1 MRCVRRVKARVCF
14 LFFLIL
20 PGLHGAR
27 PLRPL
32 RSRELV
38 SVPAPVANKMGSG
51 RLQLEISRYLRDPG
65 FAKSQIRQGPLV
77 LIYTEQKPGNAELGR
92 LRDLG
97 VDPLVHTWTP
107 PGPGHP
113 FGFFLAHLPAPAWL
127 QALSEDFVRRVDTAS
142 KFCSPVNNTA
152 ARAVQADSVWSAG
165 WTGGGV
171 KVAVLDSGID
181 SEPALSDWP
190 DAFQKKDYSDYPALD
205 DDVEN
210 RVTGHGTHVAGS
222 VLGRGVLSSGNTGN
236 GGGAYQGV
244 APGAE
249 LIFLKIGNDVTA
261 SASSAA
267 MIGALGDAV
276 DVYGADIITLS
287 YGGWY
292 DYHDGSESVEQKVD
306 WCVSQGTAVFISAG
320 NEASKQRHFS
330 GTAAAGGESDFIR
343 VDVTGAEEDDTIL
356 QFNLVWFDGPDRH
369 TLNLRYFDAGY
380 NEITDITRLI
390 TTESTRGTE
399 SQISYYNEYLDPG
412 NGVYYL
418 KVENDSDQDR
428 FFHVYEN
435 LGNGKVRF
443 ANADPDYTVSCPS
456 TADSAMSVA
465 AWTHRDAWT
474 DYSGSSWTY
483 GQVADDICSFSS
495 RGPRVDEA
503 RKPDIAAP
511 GSAVI
516 SLRDRDTAGSP
527 SALCIDSDGSPG
539 GDADY
544 YVMQGT
550 SMACPL
556 TAGAAAL
563 LLERNPD
570 WSPSVLYRALRD
582 RARQDT
588 WTGPVPNAVWGY
600 GKLDVWEASRVRLKI
615 KVLLEG
621 PWMADDGAMS
631 TFLNERGLIP
641 LQSPYAGDPRTA
653 GEIPED
659 AVDWILLRLRT
670 RADSSA
676 VYSRSCFLRKDGVL
690 IDAGSGSDTL
700 FLPVPDG
707 AYYLLAEHRNHL
719 AVMSAAAVSLSS
731 LAVLSFDF
739 TGSADSY
746 YGGADAAKEVEPGIR
761 ALFAGDADRSGYVA
775 MPDWNLV
782 IGRRDSI
789 GYLDTDCNLSGI
801 VTVSDANVSFFNR
814 DAASR
819 VPETVE

>member
-1 MRCVRRVKARVCF
+1 VPCF
-14 LFFLIL
+14 SRLTANVLFLSFLVL
-20 PGLHGAR
+20 SGLQGAR

-32 RSRELV
+32 RSREMI
-38 SVPAPVANKMGSG
+38 SVPAPVAPKMGSG
-51 RLQLEISRYLRDPG
+51 RLQLEISRYLRDPA
-65 FAKSQIRQGPLV
+65 FAKTQAHKGPLV
-77 LIYTEQKPGNAELGR
+77 LFYTEQEPEDTELGR
-92 LRDLG
+92 LQDLG
-97 VDPLVHTWTP
+97 VDPYPRTWTP

-113 FGFFLAHLPAPAWL
+113 YGFFLARLPAPVWL

-171 KVAVLDSGID
+171 RMAVLDSGID

-190 DAFQKKDYSDYPALD
+190 ASFEKKDYSEYPVLD

-222 VLGRGVLSSGNTGN
+222 VLGRGVLSAGNTGN
-236 GGGAYQGV
+236 GGGAYQGM
-244 APGAE
+244 APAAD

-306 WCVSQGTAVFISAG
+306 WCVEQGVAVFISAG

-356 QFNLVWFDGPDRH
+356 QFNLVWFDGPDRNP
-369 TLNLRYFDAGY
+369 LNLRYFDAEY
-380 NEITDITRLI
+380 SEITDITHLI

-412 NGVYYL
+412 DGVYYL
-418 KVENDSDQDR
+418 KVENGSDQDR
-428 FFHVYEN
+428 FFHLYEYQ
-435 LGNGKVRF
+435 GNNKVRF
-443 ANADPDYTVSCPS
+443 ASADPNYTVSCPS
-456 TADSAMSVA
+456 TADRAMSVA
-465 AWTHRDAWT
+465 AWTHRDVWT

-495 RGPRVDEA
+495 RGPRVDGA
-503 RKPDIAAP
+503 QKPDIAAP

-516 SLRDRDTAGSP
+516 SLRDRDTAGSLN
-527 SALCIDSDGSPG
+527 ALSIDSDGSPG

-570 WSPSVLYRALRD
+570 WSPATLYQALKD
-582 RARQDT
+582 RARQDAY
-588 WTGPVPNAVWGY
+588 TGPVPNAVWGH
-600 GKLDVWEASRVRLKI
+600 GKLDVWKASRVRLTV
-615 KVLLEG
+615 KVFLEG
-621 PWMADDGAMS
+621 PWMMNDGAMS
-631 TFLNERGLIP
+631 IFLNERSLIP
-641 LQSPYAGDPRTA
+641 LQSPYSEDPLTVT
-653 GEIPED
+653 EIPED
-659 AVDWILLRLRT
+659 VTDWILVQLRS
-670 RADSSA
+670 RADGAA
-676 VYSRSCFLRKDGVL
+676 VHSVSCFLRKDGV
-690 IDAGSGSDTL
+690 IVGTESGSDTL
-700 FLPVPDG
+700 FLSVPDG
-707 AYYLLAEHRNHL
+707 EYYLVAAHRNHL
-719 AVMSAAAVSLSS
+719 AVMSAGALFLSS
-731 LAVLSFDF
+731 LAVHSYDF
-739 TGSADSY
+739 TGSADAY
-746 YGGADAAKEVEPGIR
+746 YGGADAAREIEPGIR
-761 ALFAGDADRSGYVA
+761 AMFAGDGDRSGYVTMA
-775 MPDWNLV
+775 DWNLV
-782 IGRRDSI
+782 MEQRDSL
-789 GYLDTDCNLSGI
+789 GYSAADCNLSGI
-801 VTVSDANVSFFNR
+801 VTVKDSHVTFFNR
-814 DAASR
+814 SAASK
-819 VPETVE
+819 VPEVFE